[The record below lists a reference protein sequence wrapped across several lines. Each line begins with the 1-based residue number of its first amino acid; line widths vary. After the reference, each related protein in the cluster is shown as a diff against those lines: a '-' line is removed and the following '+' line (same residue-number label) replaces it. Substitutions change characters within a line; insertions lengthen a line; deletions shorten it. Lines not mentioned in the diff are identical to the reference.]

1 MRGRGKGGMRT
12 IYPWHFFYEATKAMR
27 GARLRGRGVTR
38 GKAMRGGV
46 TRRGDDKG
54 QGNEERGNE

>member
-1 MRGRGKGGMRT
+1 VAL
-12 IYPWHFFYEATKAMR
+12 FYEATKAMR
-27 GARLRGRGVTR
+27 GAGQKKKGGVTR
-38 GKAMRGGV
+38 VGVEGGGKAMRGGV